1 MKKTLIGLSII
12 ACSVSAHATANYD
25 VNCGCVKT
33 PTAYDKAQDV
43 KIAANTTAIGDVK
56 LTSKQA
62 FDIAVEGRATAG
74 NALSTVYGLIPQ
86 VNNNTKSIED
96 LKNTKVDKNV
106 FEVDR
111 VRQDNA
117 LQKEISE
124 RQTGVEE
131 AKNIGHDAFNKA
143 SDAQNTANNAM
154 TNAETAIVIG
164 QNADNKAIVA
174 QAGADDAK
182 EIGHNAFNKASDAY
196 NTANNALIGVGEAK
210 DLAHNANNNAINA
223 GNNAQTAIEIGQ
235 NANNNAINA
244 QNTADIGVRL
254 GQDNSNAI
262 NVEQSE
268 RVNGDKMLQGNIDK
282 NKSDQTITDNQQ
294 NAVISTKVDNN
305 TFLKDQQRQD
315 NALQSESTTRGN
327 ADKAL
332 AQQISDESTTRSA
345 AVNTVQRSVETES
358 ASRKSAD
365 SALSKRIDNNDS
377 TLVQHDE
384 RITSNSQR
392 IGSVENRLNNTDQQN
407 NKRFSDIDK
416 RMGDNR
422 KLASAGIAGAG
433 AMANIPQVSQDSTF
447 SVGAGA
453 GGYDGQNAVAVGFS
467 ARINHNIV
475 TKVSASTNSAS
486 EVLWGAG
493 ASVEW

>member
-1 MKKTLIGLSII
+1 MKKTMLGLLVLAVVSSANAHDTNYQQQIDDLRAGQHNDHMLILGKYSESWGLQDHSDI
-12 ACSVSAHATANYD
+12 ANLKSNKLDKSVFEAD
-25 VNCGCVKT
+25 QKR
-33 PTAYDKAQDV
+33 QDV
-43 KIAANTTAIGDVK
+43 A
-56 LTSKQA
+56 LKQEIT
-62 FDIAVEGRATAG
+62 DRQAG
-74 NALSTVYGLIPQ
+74 
-86 VNNNTKSIED
+86 
-96 LKNTKVDKNV
+96 VD
-106 FEVDR
+106 
-111 VRQDNA
+111 
-117 LQKEISE
+117 
-124 RQTGVEE
+124 E
-131 AKNIGHDAFNKA
+131 AKNIGHNAFNKA

-174 QAGADDAK
+174 QAGADEAK

-262 NVEQSE
+262 IVETSE
-268 RVNGDKMLQGNIDK
+268 RVKGDEMLQGNIDK
-282 NKSDQTITDNQQ
+282 NKADQTITDNQQ
-294 NAVISTKVDNN
+294 NAVIGTKVDNN

-315 NALQSESTTRGN
+315 NALQSEATTRGN

-332 AQQISDESTTRSA
+332 AQQINDESTTRA
-345 AVNTVQRSVETES
+345 TAVTSVQQSVTTETT
-358 ASRKSAD
+358 SRKNAD
-365 SALSKRIDNNDS
+365 AALGKRIDRNDS
-377 TLVQHDE
+377 TLVDHEE
-384 RITSNSQR
+384 RITSNTQR
-392 IGSVENRLNNTDQQN
+392 IGSVESRMNDSDRKTNQ
-407 NKRFSDIDK
+407 RFSDIDK

>member
-1 MKKTLIGLSII
+1 MKKTMLGLLVL
-12 ACSVSAHATANYD
+12 SVVSTAVNASD
-25 VNCGCVKT
+25 SNCGCIS
-33 PTAYDKAQDV
+33 PYDKKQDV
-43 KIAANTTAIGDVK
+43 KIASNTAAIGDVK
-56 LTSKQA
+56 LTANQA

-86 VNNNTKSIED
+86 VNNNTKGIED
-96 LKNTKVDKNV
+96 LKNTKVDKSV
-106 FEVDR
+106 FQVDQQ
-111 VRQDNA
+111 RQDNA

-131 AKNIGHDAFNKA
+131 AKNIGHNAFNKA
-143 SDAQNTANNAM
+143 SDALNTANNAM

-164 QNADNKAIVA
+164 QNADNKAITA
-174 QAGADDAK
+174 QAGADEAK
-182 EIGHNAFNKASDAY
+182 EIGHNAFNKASDAQ

-254 GQDNSNAI
+254 GQDNSNALI
-262 NVEQSE
+262 VEKSE

-282 NKSDQTITDNQQ
+282 NKAEQRVTDDQQ
-294 NAVISTKVDNN
+294 NVVISTKVDNN

-315 NALQSESTTRGN
+315 NALQSEATTRGN
-327 ADKAL
+327 ADKVL
-332 AQQISDESTTRSA
+332 AKQIDDESTTRAA
-345 AVNTVQRSVETES
+345 AVSSVERSVTVETS
-358 ASRKSAD
+358 SRKSAD
-365 SALSKRIDNNDS
+365 AALGKRIDRNDS
-377 TLVQHDE
+377 TLVDHEE
-384 RITSNSQR
+384 RITSNTQR
-392 IGSVENRLNNTDQQN
+392 IGNVENRMNNSDQKN

-433 AMANIPQVSQDSTF
+433 AMANIPQVTRDGNF
-447 SVGAGA
+447 MVGAGV
-453 GGYDGQNAVAVGFS
+453 GGYDGEQAVAVGFS
-467 ARINHNIV
+467 ARVSQAV
-475 TKVSASTNSAS
+475 TTKMTVSTNTQS

-493 ASVEW
+493 VGVEW